1 LDGHIIGCHDRA
13 FDRERNMRS
22 WLVAASLVVAGTA
35 QAQQHHRQHGPSP
48 YAGSEPRAI
57 KALSEQQIADLQA
70 GRGMGLALA
79 AELNGYPGPLHTLE
93 LADRIGLTVDQR
105 RAVQELFDSMKA
117 EAIAVGQRL
126 IASESEMDRSFNDRT
141 ITPQRLAQLSE
152 AIGVLQGEL
161 RAVHLGYHLRTA
173 AVLTAEQSRAY
184 ASLRGYR

>member
-1 LDGHIIGCHDRA
+1 
-13 FDRERNMRS
+13 MRP
-22 WLVAASLVVAGTA
+22 WLAVVCLLVAGAA

-79 AELNGYPGPLHTLE
+79 AELNGYPGPMHALE
-93 LADRIGLTVDQR
+93 LAERIGLTVDQR

-117 EAIAVGQRL
+117 EAVAVGKRL
-126 IASESEMDRSFNDRT
+126 IAAESEMDRAFKDRT
-141 ITPQRLAQLSE
+141 ITRQRLLQLSG

-161 RAVHLGYHLRTA
+161 RAVHLEYHLRTA
-173 AVLTAEQSRAY
+173 ALLTAEQSQAY
-184 ASLRGYR
+184 ALLRGYR